1 MDPNTE
7 MPKTDDEFM
16 QRMLNAF
23 PEATVGQDND
33 GQLVIY
39 TNLRLTGYRIESMG
53 DWIRRWHQG

>member
-39 TNLRLTGYRIESMG
+39 TNLRLTGDRIESMG
-53 DWIRRWHQG
+53 D